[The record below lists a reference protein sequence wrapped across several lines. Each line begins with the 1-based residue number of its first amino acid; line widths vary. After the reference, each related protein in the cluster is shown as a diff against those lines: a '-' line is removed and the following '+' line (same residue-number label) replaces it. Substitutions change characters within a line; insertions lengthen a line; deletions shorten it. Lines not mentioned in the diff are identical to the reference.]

1 MLSFNN
7 SELCFEFRV
16 TSGACVGGFF
26 RSGLLLL
33 FVKGGRLLLQ
43 VVMVVMV
50 VVKVVA
56 VSAMVAS
63 VPQ

>member
-7 SELCFEFRV
+7 SELSFEFCV

-26 RSGLLLL
+26 SSRLLWL

-43 VVMVVMV
+43 VVMVIMV